1 MYFQP
6 QEGKAVIS
14 LKEAKAHNDLIQ
26 SFVDANSRCCSLQW
40 FLNILKDSYIYI
52 EDKKEY
58 AKGSQKDQDREQAR
72 SKKAIAK
79 EELQAMVHTTED
91 IPGYKWIT
99 KHLFYTEKT
108 DYEGSPYQQENIC
121 YLRTCQNTDFS
132 DCYVPMNEFITE
144 AIQHIASYGQEIMV
158 YQLADRLNLRYKDIS
173 KLFNVYKL
181 EHWVVGLFNHESRYN
196 GKVYSDKNIVK
207 LLEQYQEAV
216 QCRYIKDDEIVDYPQ
231 YTPYADFI
239 DSPLPV
245 HAEDPDKYAMQA

>member
-6 QEGKAVIS
+6 EEGHAVTN
-14 LKEAKAHNDLIQ
+14 LLEAKTHNDLIQ
-26 SFVDANSRCCSLQW
+26 SFIDANSRCYSLQW

-58 AKGSQKDQDREQAR
+58 VKGSQKDQDREQSR

-79 EELQAMVHTTED
+79 EKLQAMVHTTED

-99 KHLFYTEKT
+99 KHLFYTEES
-108 DYEGSPYQQENIC
+108 DYEGSPYQRENIC
-121 YLRTCQNTDFS
+121 YLRTCQDTNFS
-132 DCYVPMNEFITE
+132 NCLVPLDEFITD
-144 AIQHIASYGQEIMV
+144 AIQHIDSCSQKIRV

-173 KLFNVYKL
+173 KLFNIYKL
-181 EHWVVGLFNHESRYN
+181 EHWTVGLFDHESRYN
-196 GKVYSDKNIVK
+196 GKAYSDKDIIK
-207 LLEQYQEAV
+207 LLEKYQEAV
-216 QCRYIKDDEIVDYPQ
+216 QCSYIKDNEIVDYPQ

-245 HAEDPDKYAMQA
+245 HEDPDKYAMQA